1 MFGGCSRGLNFRMYY
16 VKKNQNFLVDSVLE
30 ITIVFYV
37 LTWWKMGVL
46 GFCGYHLQ
54 SVRYY
59 IIIQFFT

>member
-46 GFCGYHLQ
+46 GF
-54 SVRYY
+54 VAITFRA
-59 IIIQFFT
+59 